1 MNTELKLLFYI
12 KKSEVKQD
20 GTSPIMGR
28 ISVGRTMAQFST
40 KLTLSVSLWDTRA
53 NRVSG
58 KSKQAVD
65 VNRALDKISLSI
77 NKQYSRLVGLKGNIV
92 SATEVKNAFQGI
104 ASTQETLVRYFNR
117 HNQEFRK
124 RVGVNRELST
134 AEQYEISLKHLT
146 NFLSK
151 KYKIS
156 DIPFSK
162 LDFSF
167 IEAFDFYL
175 RVELQR
181 MPNTI
186 LGIMRHTRKMIKLAI
201 NEGIISRDPFEG
213 YTPERPTPKQK
224 YLTREELDKI
234 MTTQLDHPSRY
245 ITRDMFLFSVFTGL
259 AYRDICNLTLQH
271 IVKASDGVLWI
282 RTSRQKTGTPCDI
295 PLLDLPKQIIEKY
308 RGLGKGGK
316 LLPMLSCGRLNK
328 NLKVIAKLCNIK
340 RHLVYHCG
348 RHTYATE
355 ICLSQGVPIESVSR
369 MLGHRDLRSTRI
381 YAKITNHKIAEDM
394 EALEQRIKDKFQV
407 VE

>member
-1 MNTELKLLFYI
+1 MNSELKLLFYI
-12 KKSEVKQD
+12 KKSEAKQD
-20 GTSPIMGR
+20 GTCPIMGR
-28 ISVGRTMAQFST
+28 ISIGRTMAQFST
-40 KLTLSVSLWDTRA
+40 KLTASVSLWDTRA

-58 KSKQAVD
+58 KSKQAVEI
-65 VNRALDKISLSI
+65 NRALDKISLSI
-77 NKQYSRLVGLKGNIV
+77 NKQYSRLIDLKGNII
-92 SATEVKNAFQGI
+92 SATEVKNTFQGI
-104 ASTQETLVRYFNR
+104 ASTQETLVRYFIR

-124 RVGVNRELST
+124 RVRVNRELCT
-134 AEQYEISLKHLT
+134 AEQYGISLKHLT
-146 NFLSK
+146 NFLEK

-167 IEAFDFYL
+167 IESFDFYL

-213 YTPERPTPKQK
+213 YAPERPQAKQK
-224 YLTREELDKI
+224 YLTREELHRI

-259 AYRDICNLTLQH
+259 AYRDVCNLTPEH
-271 IVKASDGVLWI
+271 IVKADDGVLWI
-282 RTSRQKTGTPCDI
+282 KTSRQKTGTPCEI
-295 PLLDLPKQIIEKY
+295 PLLDIPKQIIEKY
-308 RGLGKGGK
+308 RGIAKDGK

-328 NLKVIAKLCNIK
+328 NLKVIGKLCNIE
-340 RHLVYHCG
+340 RRLIYHCG
-348 RHTYATE
+348 RHTYASE

-369 MLGHRDLRSTRI
+369 MLGHRSITTTQI

-394 EALEQRIKDKFQV
+394 EILESRNKFQLPQK
-407 VE
+407 

>member
-1 MNTELKLLFYI
+1 MNPELKLLFYL
-12 KKSEVKQD
+12 KRSEVKQD
-20 GTSPIMGR
+20 GTCPIMGR
-28 ISVGRTMAQFST
+28 ISIGRTMAQFGT
-40 KLTLSVSLWDTRA
+40 KLNVSVSLWDTRA

-58 KSKQAVD
+58 KSKQAVEI
-65 VNRALDKISLSI
+65 NRALDKISLSI
-77 NKQYSRLVGLKGNIV
+77 NKQYSRLVGLKGNNIL
-92 SATEVKNAFQGI
+92 ATEVKNTFQGI
-104 ASTQETLVRYFNR
+104 ASTQETLVRYFIR

-124 RVGVNRELST
+124 RVGVNRELCT
-134 AEQYEISLKHLT
+134 AEQYDISLKHLT
-146 NFLSK
+146 NFLDK
-151 KYKIS
+151 KYRIS

-167 IEAFDFYL
+167 IESFDFYL

-201 NEGIISRDPFEG
+201 NEGIISRDPFDG
-213 YTPERPTPKQK
+213 YAPERPIAKQK
-224 YLTREELDKI
+224 YLTREELDRI

-259 AYRDICNLTLQH
+259 AYRDICNLTPSN
-271 IVKASDGVLWI
+271 IIKADDGVLWI
-282 RTSRQKTGTPCDI
+282 KTSRQKTGTPCDI
-295 PLLDLPKQIIEKY
+295 PLLDIPKQIIEKY
-308 RGLGKGGK
+308 KGIAKNGK

-328 NLKVIAKLCNIK
+328 NLKVIAKLCNIE
-340 RHLVYHCG
+340 RRLIYHTG

-394 EALEQRIKDKFQV
+394 NVLESRIKDKFQLA
-407 VE
+407 E